1 MTFDYTLLRDL
12 DKQLLKPGDS
22 IIWKVTG
29 GFVTYLGGPDRFN
42 HVAVELS
49 TVKSS
54 KISLEPASHFCMPP
68 LAWVE
73 GKPVYEGDMLYD
85 KRFSENTDGVVIDG
99 SFGNRLTANERIF
112 KTEELTWTKP
122 KVKKSGWVVL
132 FPILSNGAYIA
143 GTSRVYPSKEEAIKG
158 CCVQELLDV
167 VEVHWFE

>member
-12 DKQLLKPGDS
+12 DKQLLKSGDS

-29 GFVTYLGGPDRFN
+29 GAVTYLGGPDRSN

-49 TVKSS
+49 SVTPSTIV
-54 KISLEPASHFCMPP
+54 LEPASHFCMPP

-85 KRFSENTDGVVIDG
+85 KFFPENTDGVVING
-99 SFGNRLTANERIF
+99 TFGNRLTANERIF
-112 KTEELTWTKP
+112 RTDELTWAKP

-132 FPILSNGAYIA
+132 YPISSNGAYIA
-143 GTSRVYPSKEEAIKG
+143 GTSHVYPSKEEAIKG
-158 CCVQELLDV
+158 CCVQEWFDV